1 MGGFLSKAAVKEFR
15 FRLDQV
21 PAAARA
27 QRHPASFAAMGRSI
41 VRLSDQFSMPS
52 QQSLRHDNGSDQ
64 LARERVHSCVRVQS
78 GHCHWRSDASRHGA
92 GETGAL
98 VEEDVTSKRPNR
110 SSASLS
116 QSTPALLSTLK
127 ASSLD
132 RCSRTRSRLLLPRL
146 RNAGYS
152 ILCQGIRCTR
162 KLGARI
168 SFAQCL
174 PWLFLPINT
183 VDGLTSSRQEENE
196 RTSSARPYREP

>member
-1 MGGFLSKAAVKEFR
+1 MC
-15 FRLDQV
+15 
-21 PAAARA
+21 AAARRSRLA
-27 QRHPASFAAMGRSI
+27 GAISFRCQANKVFDI
-41 VRLSDQFSMPS
+41 
-52 QQSLRHDNGSDQ
+52 DNGSDQ
-64 LARERVHSCVRVQS
+64 LARERLHSCVRVQS

-98 VEEDVTSKRPNR
+98 VEDDVTSKRPNR

-132 RCSRTRSRLLLPRL
+132 GCSRTRSRLLLPRL

-152 ILCQGIRCTR
+152 TLCQVLRCTR

-183 VDGLTSSRQEENE
+183 VDGLTSSRPEEND